1 MISTPQQIEPGL
13 LRVFTLVLALQL
25 PLVSLALC
33 TLGGGAGAVPD
44 YMSILGWAQTVFLL
58 IYLTAGGFQRVLGR
72 VYLPLALG
80 IATVGPVLWTAMGT
94 ALRMAHGLR
103 GAAAL
108 VDPSRLYLWLLLP
121 VLLICAQYG
130 LRELLLVMACT
141 SLLSVVLAI
150 PLKMEG
156 GPDLTATVQNA
167 VGRFVVFMLVGSIIV
182 QLSKAQR
189 AQRDDQVRKR
199 AELAQYATT
208 LELLAETRERNRLAR
223 DLHDTL
229 AHTLSAVSVQLK
241 ALDVLW
247 DSDPAAARA
256 TLQQTQE
263 LTRGGLDEARR
274 ALRGLRASPV
284 EELGLALALRR
295 AAEQAAERGGL
306 TLGFSS
312 PLQLTGLRSDV
323 EQQLYRIG
331 EEAINNVVRHA
342 RARRLWVTLVQERG
356 ATTLTVADDGAGF
369 DATRAAGHSQSYWR
383 HTSPTLTGGT
393 GHFGL
398 TGMRERAVLLDAAL
412 DVRSRP
418 GQGTTVV
425 VRVTVY
431 PVAVVVGQQR
441 APLHAGSERT
451 GMTP

>member
-1 MISTPQQIEPGL
+1 MISTPPQIEPGL
-13 LRVFTLVLALQL
+13 LRVFTFVLALQL

-33 TLGGGAGAVPD
+33 TLGGGGKADAVPD

-58 IYLTAGGFQRVLGR
+58 IYLTAGGLQRVLGR

-80 IATVGPVLWTAMGT
+80 VAAVGPVIWTAIGT

-130 LRELLLVMACT
+130 LRELLLVTAGT
-141 SLLSVVLAI
+141 SLLSVVLAV
-150 PLKMEG
+150 PLKVDG
-156 GPDLTATVQNA
+156 GPDLTVTVQNA
-167 VGRFVVFMLVGSIIV
+167 VGRFVVFMLVGGIVV

-256 TLQQTQE
+256 TLRQMQE

-295 AAEQAAERGGL
+295 AGEQAAERGGL
-306 TLGFSS
+306 TLSFSA
-312 PLQLTGLRSDV
+312 PFQLTGLRPEV

-331 EEAINNVVRHA
+331 EEAVNNVVRHA
-342 RARRLWVTLVQERG
+342 RARQLWVTLAQERSEM
-356 ATTLTVADDGAGF
+356 TLTVADDGVGF
-369 DATRAAGHSQSYWR
+369 DPAHAADQSQAR
-383 HTSPTLTGGT
+383 HTAPNFPGGM
-393 GHFGL
+393 G
-398 TGMRERAVLLDAAL
+398 GM
-412 DVRSRP
+412 
-418 GQGTTVV
+418 G
-425 VRVTVY
+425 
-431 PVAVVVGQQR
+431 
-441 APLHAGSERT
+441 
-451 GMTP
+451 

>member
-1 MISTPQQIEPGL
+1 MISIRQQIEPGL
-13 LRVFTLVLALQL
+13 LRVFTFVLALQL

-33 TLGGGAGAVPD
+33 TLAGKSDVPD
-44 YMSILGWAQTVFLL
+44 YMTILGWAQTVFLL
-58 IYLTAGGFQRVLGR
+58 IYLSLGGLRRVLGR
-72 VYLPLALG
+72 AYLPLALG
-80 IATVGPVLWTAMGT
+80 VATAGPVVWTAAGT
-94 ALRMAHGLR
+94 ALRMAYGLR

-130 LRELLLVMACT
+130 LRELLLATAGT
-141 SLLSVVLAI
+141 SLLAVALAA
-150 PLKMEG
+150 PLQAAG
-156 GPDLTATVQNA
+156 GPELTVTVQNA
-167 VGRFVVFMLVGSIIV
+167 VGRLVVFMLVGSIIV

-189 AQRDDQVRKR
+189 AQRDDEARKR
-199 AELAQYATT
+199 AQLAQYATT

-256 TLQQTQE
+256 TLRQTQE

-284 EELGLALALRR
+284 EELGLGLALRR
-295 AAEQAAERGGL
+295 AAEQAAERGAL
-306 TLGFSS
+306 QLAFSA
-312 PLQLTGLRSDV
+312 PPQLTGLRPEV
-323 EQQLYRIG
+323 EQHLFRIG

-342 RARRLWVTLVQERG
+342 RARRLWVTLAQAGG

-369 DATRAAGHSQSYWR
+369 DPERATGHLQMRHSSPATVGAGGPGAGHY
-383 HTSPTLTGGT
+383 
-393 GHFGL
+393 GL
-398 TGMRERAVLLDAAL
+398 TGMRERALLLDVAL

-418 GQGTTVV
+418 GKGTTIV
-425 VRVTVY
+425 VRIAT
-431 PVAVVVGQQR
+431 
-441 APLHAGSERT
+441 
-451 GMTP
+451 